1 MRVSRSEP
9 ISVAC
14 FTVFAKKAGESM
26 EAAMPQQSR
35 RIALVTGSTDGVGR
49 FVAERL
55 GADGWDVIVHGRDA
69 ERGAAVVA
77 TIAAVGG
84 GARFLSADLSDLAAV
99 RGLAEQV
106 AKAAPRLDLLINNA
120 GVGTG
125 RSGAPRLA
133 NAAGCEMRF
142 AVNYLAGFA
151 LTMRL
156 LPLLRASAPARIVN
170 VASVGQQAIDF
181 DDVMLTR
188 GYSGARAYMQ
198 SKLAEILF
206 TFDLAERLQGTGVT
220 VNCLHPAT
228 YMATTMVRESGV
240 TPWST
245 IEQGAQAILQLA
257 TSPALEGRTGLYFDG
272 LEQSRAN
279 AQAYDA
285 KARARL
291 WALSLELAG
300 LTDEAA

>member
-1 MRVSRSEP
+1 MP
-9 ISVAC
+9 NL
-14 FTVFAKKAGESM
+14 AGK
-26 EAAMPQQSR
+26 
-35 RIALVTGSTDGVGR
+35 IALVTGSTDGVGR
-49 FVAERL
+49 AVARSLAEA
-55 GADGWDVIVHGRDA
+55 GADLIVHGRDVG
-69 ERGAAVVA
+69 RGRDVVA
-77 TIAAVGG
+77 EIEAGG
-84 GARFLSADLSDLAAV
+84 GRARFVAADLSDLADV
-99 RGLAEQV
+99 RALAEAV
-106 AKAAPRLDLLINNA
+106 MGSAARLDLLVNNA
-120 GVGTG
+120 GIGTG
-125 RSGAPRLA
+125 RSGAPRQT
-133 NAAGCEMRF
+133 NAAGCELRF

-188 GYSGARAYMQ
+188 VYSGARAYMQ
-198 SKLAEILF
+198 SKLAQVMF
-206 TFDLAERLQGTGVT
+206 TFDLAEGLQGTGVT

-245 IEQGAQAILQLA
+245 VEQGARAILNLA
-257 TSPALEGRTGLYFDG
+257 TSPALEGRTDLYFDG

-285 KARARL
+285 KARERL
-291 WALSLELAG
+291 SALSLELAG
-300 LTDEAA
+300 LAPSSD